1 MELRERIAASAIE
14 IFTTMVMMEVA
25 VAEDIDENY
34 GKLAN
39 SITGVIGLTGNYKGV
54 LAVHL
59 PHQVA
64 FAITGNFLGVEV
76 SEMNEDVEDAIGEI
90 ANMIGGNVKSML
102 SEKGRD
108 IDLSLPS
115 TVSGKEY
122 GFHSIKGAEKTVIP
136 FRAAEGIFYVE
147 LQLET

>member
-59 PHQVA
+59 PQQVA
-64 FAITGNFLGVEV
+64 FAIT
-76 SEMNEDVEDAIGEI
+76 
-90 ANMIGGNVKSML
+90 
-102 SEKGRD
+102 
-108 IDLSLPS
+108 
-115 TVSGKEY
+115 
-122 GFHSIKGAEKTVIP
+122 
-136 FRAAEGIFYVE
+136 
-147 LQLET
+147 